1 MLLTLLIL
9 LILITSFLTEKAPR
23 MKALFPG
30 ICAIMLMSFT
40 AQAANTPDEQPF
52 IYTSSYEATTWQG
65 HVKAYPVGKNG
76 VSETAQWDA
85 ADLIPPWQARGILIA
100 DEGIATQT
108 LPFEWQRLNDM
119 QKSILSSEDVLQ
131 YLRGNDALEIGH
143 GVGQFRNRK
152 GKLGDIIN
160 SSPLYVGVSDS
171 AYQLLPAT
179 EGGGSYRQ
187 FVDSKRQRRAM
198 LYVGANDGMLHGFDA
213 ISGIERTAF
222 IPRAIFEHL
231 PLLSDIGYVHRLFVD
246 GQITANDAYLGNS
259 GSAAW
264 KTILLGATGA
274 AAKSLFAIDVSDPE
288 AQIPTLLWQKSA
300 QDDGLG
306 VPDDD
311 MGYLLGEAFAIRLR
325 NGSWAALY
333 GNGYQSE
340 KQRAVMV
347 LADLASGRLIKKLVA
362 GAVQSMVP
370 NGLGTPALVFNQ
382 RREASTAYAGDLPGS
397 LWKFDLSASEPERWQ
412 VAFDGRPLF
421 VAADNGGKMQS
432 LMQQPLLEHH
442 PQGGAIIMFGAGRA
456 EDDAKDGGARSKP
469 QTASLYGIVEKTGA
483 APAAGRSQLQKQTLT
498 ETEGDAGKWQLSS
511 NTVNWSRHGG
521 WYIDLPA
528 KVGHVVGKLQIVDG
542 VLWALTYSA
551 SAEKSYLI
559 AIDFTTGGATAEAA
573 LADFPQDVSMLEVA
587 VSAVTPAL
595 ITLPDGRRQL
605 VIRSRDGGL
614 QTLDLNPATRRPI
627 RTWRQLPVPRV
638 PLSGLGRVGRLSSV
652 DPG

>member
-1 MLLTLLIL
+1 MLPTLLTLL
-9 LILITSFLTEKAPR
+9 TSFLMGKAPG
-23 MKALFPG
+23 MKAVFPG
-30 ICAIMLMSFT
+30 ICAVMLMSVT
-40 AQAANTPDEQPF
+40 TQAANTPDEQPF
-52 IYTSSYEATTWQG
+52 IYTTSYEANTWQG
-65 HVKAYPVGKNG
+65 HVKAYPIGKNG
-76 VSETAQWDA
+76 VSEIAQWDA
-85 ADLIPPWQARGILIA
+85 ADLIPPWQVRRILTA
-100 DEGIATQT
+100 DDTVAQT
-108 LPFEWQRLNDM
+108 LPFDWSRLSDM
-119 QKSILSSEDVLQ
+119 QKSVLSSEDVLQ

-143 GVGQFRNRK
+143 GIGQFRDRK

-179 EGGGSYRQ
+179 DASSSYRR

-213 ISGIERTAF
+213 ISGIEKAAF

-231 PLLSDIGYVHRLFVD
+231 PLLSDIDYVHRLFVD
-246 GQITANDAYLGNS
+246 GQITAGDAYLGNG

-264 KTILLGATGA
+264 KTIVLGSTGA

-288 AQIPTLLWQKSA
+288 AQISTFLWQKSA
-300 QDDGLG
+300 EDDGQG
-306 VPDDD
+306 MADED

-325 NGSWAALY
+325 NGRWAALY

-347 LADLASGRLIKKLVA
+347 AVDLANGGWIKKLVA
-362 GAVQSMVP
+362 GAVDSVIP
-370 NGLGTPALVFNQ
+370 NGLGTPALVFSQQ
-382 RREASTAYAGDLPGS
+382 REVITAYAGDLLGS
-397 LWKFDLSASEPERWQ
+397 LWKFDLSAGEPERWQ

-421 VAADNGGKMQS
+421 VAADSGGKTQS

-442 PQGGAIIMFGAGRA
+442 PQGGAMIMFGAGNMENHA
-456 EDDAKDGGARSKP
+456 EDEARNKP
-469 QTASLYGIVEKTGA
+469 QTASLYGILEKAGTD
-483 APAAGRSQLQKQTLT
+483 PAASRSQLQKQTLT
-498 ETEGDAGKWQLSS
+498 ETDGDAGKWQLTS
-511 NTVNWSRHGG
+511 NTINWSRQGG

-528 KVGHVVGKLQIVDG
+528 KVGQVVGKLQIVDG
-542 VLWALTYSA
+542 ILWALTYSA

-587 VSAVTPAL
+587 VSAVTPAF
-595 ITLPDGRRQL
+595 ITLPDGRRQIA
-605 VIRSRDGGL
+605 VRDRDGGL

-627 RTWRQLPVPRV
+627 RTWRQLPVP
-638 PLSGLGRVGRLSSV
+638 LSSV
-652 DPG
+652 DLG